1 MWSVFFC
8 CLCEIHGGKW
18 YEVPLTEVWVRFRMR
33 IGDFAQ
39 KFDISIDAVR
49 YYIENGLL
57 LPEKIHNQYTFD
69 HSCEEDIERIL
80 AMKKMRFTITEIKML
95 FSLYR
100 LTQLVD
106 EKDVRYF
113 ESFYV
118 KKREELLLEK
128 ASLEEA
134 LLLIHAEID
143 RLQTQSR
150 AVYRPFG
157 IPISFFGAFA
167 CPRCEEPLEVGKASV
182 EGNMIYEGELVCS
195 CGYHAR
201 IEDGIV
207 ITPSSRE
214 EEGPSYLQEENPI
227 RAYLDKTD
235 PLFVSFTKKGFD
247 WVMKRISLENR
258 PLNVLEIG
266 SGFCFF
272 LMGFIDKLPDKTTYI
287 MAENHL
293 PLVRYAKKY
302 FETNYPN
309 KKLIFICTDFNE
321 LPLRRE
327 SIHCVFDLFGST
339 THSFASDFYPVRNV
353 LPLLKKEGY
362 WYGSY
367 LYFEPEEAE
376 LQPGYKKYRQMFEL
390 DRIQLAFSALAKIES
405 SRLAEIQVTPDLL
418 DRFLKDSIVSLWVYK
433 GQKMG

>member
-1 MWSVFFC
+1 
-8 CLCEIHGGKW
+8 
-18 YEVPLTEVWVRFRMR
+18 MR

-39 KFDISIDAVR
+39 KFDISIDAIR

-57 LPEKIHNQYTFD
+57 LPEKIHNQYAFD
-69 HSCEEDIERIL
+69 QSCEEDIERIL

-106 EKDVRYF
+106 EKDIHYF
-113 ESFYV
+113 ESFFV
-118 KKREELLLEK
+118 KKQEELLREK
-128 ASLEEA
+128 TALEEA
-134 LLLIHAEID
+134 LVLIDAEID
-143 RLQTQSR
+143 RLHSQNR
-150 AVYRPFG
+150 GAYRLFG

-167 CPRCEEPLEVGKASV
+167 CPRCAEPLEVDKASV
-182 EGNMIYEGELVCS
+182 EGNMIYQGELVCS
-195 CGYHAR
+195 CGYRAR

-207 ITPSSRE
+207 ITPSSNE
-214 EEGPSYLQEENPI
+214 EGGPSYLQQENPI
-227 RAYLDKTD
+227 RAYLDHTD
-235 PLFVSFTKKGFD
+235 PLFISFTKKGFD

-272 LMGFIDKLPDKTTYI
+272 LMGFIDKLPDKTTYV

-321 LPLRRE
+321 LPLRKE
-327 SIHCVFDLFGST
+327 SMHCVFDLFGST
-339 THSFASDFYPVRNV
+339 SHSFVNDFYPIQNV
-353 LPLLKKEGY
+353 LPLLKKDGY
-362 WYGSY
+362 WFGSY

-376 LQPGYKKYRQMFEL
+376 LKPVYKKFRQMFDL
-390 DRIQLAFSALAKIES
+390 DRIQLVLSALSKVES
-405 SRLAEIQVTPDLL
+405 SRLAEIQVTPDLQ
-418 DRFLKDSIVSLWVYK
+418 DRFQKDSIVSLWVYK